1 LKIGNVEITGGFLLL
16 AAWLVYWDQQFLM
29 PLSVAA
35 CLLHEFGHYF
45 ALKCCGLQISKLKIT
60 AVGAAM
66 TLEPAPN
73 YVQEMLIALSGPGIN
88 LLLAVLLSRMGQLPL
103 FSGLNLILGCL
114 NLLPVMPLDGGRCL
128 QGILSLL
135 CPADTAEVICR
146 QLSNVLTAF
155 CLGSGLWLAVLHGNV
170 TLLCVGVW
178 MFSVSNSSKKNVFR
192 TCHAAPKRVK

>member
-35 CLLHEFGHYF
+35 CLLHELGHYF